1 MKKRGLGRS
10 LNAILSPVEL
20 RASVSPMEDAGENPS
35 SVASMVSLP
44 ITQLVRGQYQP
55 RREMDE
61 EALNELAASIKAQGV
76 LQPILVRKL
85 ASGQFEIIA
94 GERRWRAAQKAK
106 LTEVPVI
113 IKEIPDDAAM
123 AIGLIENIQ
132 RENLNAIDEAFG
144 LQRLV
149 QEFSLTHQEIAE
161 AVGRSRTA
169 VSNLLRLL
177 NLPPSIQRYLQC
189 GDLEMG
195 HARTLLA
202 LPESQQ
208 LRAAEHIVEKG
219 LSVRETERY
228 IKQLQNLSEGRAQIG
243 AAPAK
248 LLAEIA
254 QLQKQLSTALG
265 SKVVIQQ
272 NTKGKG
278 KLIVHYASAEA
289 LAALCRRVQLN
300 THS

>member
-1 MKKRGLGRS
+1 MMKKRGLGRS

-20 RASVSPMEDAGENPS
+20 RASVSPSDIVAENIIS
-35 SVASMVSLP
+35 SAAMVHLP
-44 ITQLVRGQYQP
+44 ITQLTRGQYQP

-61 EALNELAASIKAQGV
+61 ESLNELAISIKAQGI

-85 ASGQFEIIA
+85 LDGKFEIIA
-94 GERRWRAAQKAK
+94 GERRWRAAQKAQ

-177 NLPPSIQRYLQC
+177 NLPVSVQKYLQC
-189 GDLEMG
+189 GDIEMG
-195 HARTLLA
+195 HARALLA
-202 LPESQQ
+202 VSESQQ

-228 IKQLQNLSEGRAQIG
+228 IKQLQTLSDGRAQRGEPSKIIK
-243 AAPAK
+243 P
-248 LLAEIA
+248 EIV
-254 QLQKQLSTALG
+254 QLQQQLSAALR

-272 NTKGKG
+272 NTDGGG
-278 KLIVHYASAEA
+278 KLLVNYASVEG
-289 LAALCRRVQLN
+289 LKALCQKFL
-300 THS
+300 

>member
-20 RASVSPMEDAGENPS
+20 RASVAPENTARENLTS
-35 SVASMVSLP
+35 SLSLHQLP
-44 ITQLVRGQYQP
+44 IMQLVRGQYQP

-61 EALNELAASIKAQGV
+61 EALNELAVSIKAQGI

-85 ASGQFEIIA
+85 SDGKFEIIA
-94 GERRWRAAQKAK
+94 GERRWRAAQKAE
-106 LTEVPVI
+106 LAEVPVV

-177 NLPPSIQRYLQC
+177 NLPASVQKYLQC
-189 GDLEMG
+189 GDIEMG
-195 HARTLLA
+195 HARALLA
-202 LPESQQ
+202 LSESQQ

-219 LSVRETERY
+219 LSVRDTEHY
-228 IKQLQNLSEGRAQIG
+228 VKQLQTLSEGRAQLGVSPKTIK
-243 AAPAK
+243 P
-248 LLAEIA
+248 EIV
-254 QLQKQLSTALG
+254 QLQKQLSSILG

-272 NTKGKG
+272 NAKGKG
-278 KLIVHYASAEA
+278 KLILHYASAPALEA
-289 LAALCRRVQLN
+289 LIRAFSPASK
-300 THS
+300 T

>member
-20 RASVSPMEDAGENPS
+20 RVTTTEVDRTDQEGLGS
-35 SVASMVSLP
+35 SLNMHALP
-44 ITQLVRGQYQP
+44 IAQLVPGQYQP

-61 EALNELAASIKAQGV
+61 EALNELAASIKAQGI

-85 ASGQFEIIA
+85 LNGSFEIIA
-94 GERRWRAAQKAK
+94 GERRWRAAQKAE

-177 NLPPSIQRYLQC
+177 NLPVSVQKYLQC

-202 LPESQQ
+202 LPEPQQ
-208 LRAAEHIVEKG
+208 LRAAEHIVEKS

-228 IKQLQNLSEGRAQIG
+228 VKQLQHLSEGRETASKPISIK
-243 AAPAK
+243 P
-248 LLAEIA
+248 EIA
-254 QLQKQLSTALG
+254 QLQKQLSMALG
-265 SKVVIQQ
+265 SKVTIKQDV
-272 NTKGKG
+272 TGKG
-278 KLIVHYASAEA
+278 KLIVHYASADA
-289 LAALCRRVQLN
+289 LMALCQRVQ
-300 THS
+300 SSR

>member
-20 RASVSPMEDAGENPS
+20 RASVSPENTVNESLAPS
-35 SVASMVSLP
+35 LLMQHLP
-44 ITQLVRGQYQP
+44 IMQLVRGQYQP

-61 EALNELAASIKAQGV
+61 EALNELAISIKAQGI

-85 ASGQFEIIA
+85 LDGKFEIIA
-94 GERRWRAAQKAK
+94 GERRWRAAQKAE

-177 NLPPSIQRYLQC
+177 NLPASVQKYLQC
-189 GDLEMG
+189 GDIEMG
-195 HARTLLA
+195 HARTLLG
-202 LPESQQ
+202 LPEAAQQ

-219 LSVRETERY
+219 LSVRDTEHY
-228 IKQLQNLSEGRAQIG
+228 VKQLQTLSEGRAQIG
-243 AAPAK
+243 TSTKTIKP
-248 LLAEIA
+248 EIA
-254 QLQKQLSTALG
+254 QLQKQLSSVLG

-272 NTKGKG
+272 DAKGKG
-278 KLIVHYASAEA
+278 KLIVHYASTEA
-289 LAALCRRVQLN
+289 LAALCRKVQSN
-300 THS
+300 H

>member
-20 RASVSPMEDAGENPS
+20 RASVSSVDTSTENLTPGI
-35 SVASMVSLP
+35 SMQNLP
-44 ITQLVRGQYQP
+44 IQQLVRGQYQP

-61 EALNELAASIKAQGV
+61 EALNELALSIKAQGI

-85 ASGQFEIIA
+85 LDGKFEIIA
-94 GERRWRAAQKAK
+94 GERRWRAAQKAE
-106 LTEVPVI
+106 LAEVPVI

-177 NLPPSIQRYLQC
+177 NLPASVQKYLQC
-189 GDLEMG
+189 GDIEMG
-195 HARTLLA
+195 HARTLLG

-208 LRAAEHIVEKG
+208 LRAAEHIVEKA

-228 IKQLQNLSEGRAQIG
+228 IKQLQTLSDGRAQLG
-243 AAPAK
+243 VSTKTVKP
-248 LLAEIA
+248 EII
-254 QLQKQLSTALG
+254 QWQKQLSATLG

-272 NTKGKG
+272 DAKGKG
-278 KLIVHYASAEA
+278 KLIVHYASSEA
-289 LAALCRRVQLN
+289 LAALFKKVQ
-300 THS
+300 SSA

>member
-20 RASVSPMEDAGENPS
+20 RASTSSTEVAGENLFS
-35 SVASMVSLP
+35 SVSMVSLP
-44 ITQLVRGQYQP
+44 ITQLIRGQYQP

-61 EALNELAASIKAQGV
+61 EALNELAVSIKAQGV

-94 GERRWRAAQKAK
+94 GERRWRAAQKAE
-106 LTEVPVI
+106 LAEVPVI

-177 NLPPSIQRYLQC
+177 NLPVSIQRYLQC

-195 HARTLLA
+195 HARALLA
-202 LPESQQ
+202 LPEVQQ

-243 AAPAK
+243 ATPAK
-248 LLAEIA
+248 LQAEIT
-254 QLQKQLSTALG
+254 QLQKQLSLALR
-265 SKVVIQQ
+265 STVTIQQ
-272 NTKGKG
+272 NAKGKG
-278 KLIVHYASAEA
+278 KLVVHYASAEA
-289 LAALCRRVQLN
+289 LAAICQRIQ
-300 THS
+300 

>member
-20 RASVSPMEDAGENPS
+20 RASVSPENTVSENLAPS
-35 SVASMVSLP
+35 LSMHHLP
-44 ITQLVRGQYQP
+44 IMQLVRGQYQP

-61 EALNELAASIKAQGV
+61 EALNELAVSIKAQGI

-85 ASGQFEIIA
+85 ADGKFEIIA
-94 GERRWRAAQKAK
+94 GERRWRAAQKAE

-177 NLPPSIQRYLQC
+177 NLPASVQKYLQC
-189 GDLEMG
+189 GDIEMG
-195 HARTLLA
+195 HARTLLG

-228 IKQLQNLSEGRAQIG
+228 IKQLQTLSDARAI
-243 AAPAK
+243 PPK
-248 LLAEIA
+248 IVKPEIA
-254 QLQKQLSTALG
+254 QLQKQLSNVLG

-272 NTKGKG
+272 DAKGKG
-278 KLIVHYASAEA
+278 KLIVHYASMEA
-289 LAALCRRVQLN
+289 LKTLCQKM
-300 THS
+300 T

>member
-1 MKKRGLGRS
+1 
-10 LNAILSPVEL
+10 
-20 RASVSPMEDAGENPS
+20 
-35 SVASMVSLP
+35 MVNLP
-44 ITQLVRGQYQP
+44 ITQLIRGQYQP

-61 EALNELAASIKAQGV
+61 EALNELAVSIKAQGI

-94 GERRWRAAQKAK
+94 GERRWRAAQKAE
-106 LTEVPVI
+106 LAEVPVI

-177 NLPPSIQRYLQC
+177 NLPVSIQQYLQC

-195 HARTLLA
+195 HARALLA
-202 LPESQQ
+202 LPEAQQ

-248 LLAEIA
+248 LQAEIT
-254 QLQKQLSTALG
+254 QLQKQLSLALQ
-265 SKVVIQQ
+265 SKVTIQQ
-272 NTKGKG
+272 NAKGKG
-278 KLIVHYASAEA
+278 KLVVHYASAEA
-289 LAALCRRVQLN
+289 LAAICQRIQ
-300 THS
+300 

>member
-20 RASVSPMEDAGENPS
+20 RASTSSTEVVGENLS
-35 SVASMVSLP
+35 LSGSMVNLP
-44 ITQLVRGQYQP
+44 ITQLIRGQYQP

-61 EALNELAASIKAQGV
+61 EALNELAVSIKAQGV

-94 GERRWRAAQKAK
+94 GERRWRAAQKAE
-106 LTEVPVI
+106 LAEVPVI

-177 NLPPSIQRYLQC
+177 NLPASIQRYLQC

-202 LPESQQ
+202 LPEVQQ

-248 LLAEIA
+248 LQAEIT

-265 SKVVIQQ
+265 SKVTIQQ
-272 NTKGKG
+272 NAKGKG
-278 KLIVHYASAEA
+278 KLVVHYASAEA
-289 LAALCRRVQLN
+289 LAAICQRIQ
-300 THS
+300 

>member
-20 RASVSPMEDAGENPS
+20 QTSVS
-35 SVASMVSLP
+35 SVDTLAEGSTPAISMQHLP
-44 ITQLVRGQYQP
+44 IVQLVPGKYQP

-61 EALNELAASIKAQGV
+61 EALQELAISIKAQGI

-85 ASGQFEIIA
+85 SAGKFEIIA
-94 GERRWRAAQKAK
+94 GERRWRAAKKAE
-106 LTEVPVI
+106 LTDVPVI

-177 NLPPSIQRYLQC
+177 NLPVSVQKYLQC

-195 HARTLLA
+195 HARALLA
-202 LPESQQ
+202 LPEPQQ
-208 LRAAEHIVEKG
+208 LQAAEHIVEKG

-228 IKQLQNLSEGRAQIG
+228 VKQLQNLSTGKMQPES
-243 AAPAK
+243 APAK
-248 LLAEIA
+248 LSTEVA
-254 QLQKQLSTALG
+254 QLQKQLATILG
-265 SKVVIQQ
+265 SKVAIQQ
-272 NTKGKG
+272 DAKGKG
-278 KLIVHYASAEA
+278 KLILHYASADA
-289 LAALCRRVQLN
+289 LMSLCKRIREN
-300 THS
+300 T

>member
-20 RASVSPMEDAGENPS
+20 RANVSSESTTVVENFS
-35 SVASMVSLP
+35 SPFSMQHLP
-44 ITQLVRGQYQP
+44 ILQLVRGQYQP
-55 RREMDE
+55 RREMDD
-61 EALNELAASIKAQGV
+61 EALNELAISIKAQGI

-85 ASGQFEIIA
+85 VDGKFEIIA
-94 GERRWRAAQKAK
+94 GERRWRAAQKAA

-132 RENLNAIDEAFG
+132 RENLNAIDEALG

-161 AVGRSRTA
+161 AVGRSRA
-169 VSNLLRLL
+169 AISNLLRLL
-177 NLPPSIQRYLQC
+177 NLPASVQKYLQC
-189 GDLEMG
+189 GDIEMG
-195 HARTLLA
+195 HARALLS

-208 LRAAEHIVEKG
+208 LRAAEYIIEKV
-219 LSVRETERY
+219 LSVRETELY
-228 IKQLQNLSEGRAQIG
+228 VKQLQTLSEGRAQIG
-243 AAPAK
+243 VSTKAIKP
-248 LLAEIA
+248 EIA
-254 QLQKQLSTALG
+254 QLQKQLAAALG

-272 NTKGKG
+272 DAKGKG
-278 KLIVHYASAEA
+278 KLTVHYASEEA
-289 LAALCRRVQLN
+289 LKALCQRVL
-300 THS
+300 

>member
-20 RASVSPMEDAGENPS
+20 RASTSSTEVAGENLSS
-35 SVASMVSLP
+35 SVSMVNLS
-44 ITQLVRGQYQP
+44 ITQLIRGQYQP

-61 EALNELAASIKAQGV
+61 EALNELAVSIKAQGV

-94 GERRWRAAQKAK
+94 GERRWRAAQKAE
-106 LTEVPVI
+106 LAEVPVI

-177 NLPPSIQRYLQC
+177 NLPASIQRYLQC

-202 LPESQQ
+202 LPEAQQ

-243 AAPAK
+243 ATPAK
-248 LLAEIA
+248 LPAEIT

-265 SKVVIQQ
+265 SKVIIQQ
-272 NTKGKG
+272 NAKGKG
-278 KLIVHYASAEA
+278 KLVVHYASAEA
-289 LAALCRRVQLN
+289 LAAICQRIQ
-300 THS
+300 

>member
-20 RASVSPMEDAGENPS
+20 RGSVSPENANSDNLAPS
-35 SVASMVSLP
+35 LLMQHLP
-44 ITQLVRGQYQP
+44 IMQLVRGQYQP

-61 EALNELAASIKAQGV
+61 EALNELAVSIQAQGI

-85 ASGQFEIIA
+85 ADGKFEIIA
-94 GERRWRAAQKAK
+94 GERRWRAAQKAE
-106 LTEVPVI
+106 LAEVPVI

-177 NLPPSIQRYLQC
+177 NLPASVQKYLQC
-189 GDLEMG
+189 GDIEMG
-195 HARTLLA
+195 HARTLLG
-202 LPESQQ
+202 LPEAQQ

-228 IKQLQNLSEGRAQIG
+228 IKQLQTLSDGRAQIG
-243 AAPAK
+243 ATSKSINP
-248 LLAEIA
+248 EIA
-254 QLQKQLSTALG
+254 QLQKQLSATFG

-272 NTKGKG
+272 DAKGKG
-278 KLIVHYASAEA
+278 KLIVHYASADA
-289 LAALCRRVQLN
+289 LAALCRRVI
-300 THS
+300 